1 MKRMN
6 YVKGFIVLMMLCFML
21 SACAQTE
28 KPSHEKP
35 DVESITVS
43 FEHPETKQPF
53 KIIHAYELFQ
63 NYTEKVESDP
73 DRSPL
78 DVYREEVIDP
88 VYSACFENGEYINM
102 AETVLNITPKQLKE
116 NQLLSEK
123 IDREATEKSIKEGLF
138 KSSEFLPTNNET
150 TVCVFP
156 ATDVNANMVTIGAGK
171 ITALYNK
178 YYTDESIRA
187 IIAHE
192 YYHSVATEN
201 RPRGEDKVLDHL
213 IFEGRAVMFEKL
225 VYPDLNFTRVDL
237 DYNKVYW
244 ADVAADLDKPDLN
257 RALDII
263 RGGNDLPY
271 QYGYSEG
278 YKMVKSYLDLHP
290 NVSIEEWTALSPKE
304 IFEKGNYLENY
315 Q

>member
-6 YVKGFIVLMMLCFML
+6 YVKGFVVLMMLCLML

-43 FEHPETKQPF
+43 FEHPKTKQPF

-78 DVYREEVIDP
+78 DIYREEVVDP

-178 YYTDESIRA
+178 YYTDEFIRA

-192 YYHSVATEN
+192 YHHSVATEK
-201 RPRGEDKVLDHL
+201 RPRSEGTVLDHL

-244 ADVAADLDKPDLN
+244 SDVAADLDKRDLI
-257 RALDII
+257 RALEII
-263 RGGNDLPY
+263 RGGNGLPY
-271 QYGYSEG
+271 EYGYSEG

-290 NVSIEEWTALSPKE
+290 DVSIEEWTALSPKE

>member
-6 YVKGFIVLMMLCFML
+6 CVKGFIVLMMLCFIL

-35 DVESITVS
+35 DVENITVS
-43 FEHPETKQPF
+43 FEHPETKQPY

-78 DVYREEVIDP
+78 DVYREEVVDP
-88 VYSACFENGEYINM
+88 VYSACFENGEYINL
-102 AETVLNITPKQLKE
+102 AELVLNITPKQIKD
-116 NQLLSEK
+116 NQLLSEN
-123 IDREATEKSIKEGLF
+123 IEREATERSIKEALF
-138 KSSEFLPTNNET
+138 KASDFLPTKNET

-156 ATDVNANMVTIGAGK
+156 ATDVGIGMVAIGSGK
-171 ITALYNK
+171 ITVLYNK
-178 YYTDESIRA
+178 YYNDEYIRYT
-187 IIAHE
+187 IPHE
-192 YYHSVATEN
+192 YHHSVLTEN
-201 RPRGEDKVLDHL
+201 RPRTEGTVLDHMV
-213 IFEGRAVMFEKL
+213 FEGKAVMFEKL
-225 VYPDLNFTRVDL
+225 VNPEMDLRKIDFNSKDFYWSKIVGDL
-237 DYNKVYW
+237 EKR
-244 ADVAADLDKPDLN
+244 DLN
-257 RALDII
+257 RASEINL
-263 RGGNDLPY
+263 GGNGLPY
-271 QYGYSEG
+271 EYGYSEG

-304 IFEKGNYLENY
+304 IFDKGNYLENY